1 MGGSDGDAA
10 FDYALPR
17 RQRMVKVPA
26 SRFPGTSGTRPPAGC
41 RFSGRTPVAAV
52 DCGGY

>member
-17 RQRMVKVPA
+17 RRRMVKVPA
-26 SRFPGTSGTRPPAGC
+26 SRFPGVSVTKPSEGC
-41 RFSGRTPVAAV
+41 RFSGRAPVAAV